1 MTGFAK
7 EIERIE
13 EALTAAAR
21 VLSDFT
27 PGQVDAQRKSGGDP
41 VTAADHAVD
50 GELRRLLPRGG
61 EGWFSEETTDDF
73 ARLDKRRVWIVDP
86 LDGTKE
92 FVTAIPEWC
101 VSVGLVEEGV
111 PVAGGILNPASGER
125 IVGARGAGVF
135 YNGAPATPSERTA
148 LAGGV
153 VLASRSEVKRG
164 EWAVFEGAPFE
175 VRAMGSVAYK
185 LGLVAAGKADAT
197 WTIVPKNEWDVAAGT
212 ALVLAAGGSVWEPGD
227 GLPRFNRKN
236 PLLRGLVAHPAGLE
250 ADVRAQVD
258 FALSKKKT
266 A

>member
-1 MTGFAK
+1 MTGLTN
-7 EIERIE
+7 ELRRIE
-13 EALTAAAR
+13 EALDAAER

-27 PGQVDAQRKSGGDP
+27 PGKVDAERKSGGDP

-50 GELRRLLPRGG
+50 GTLRRLLPRDG
-61 EGWFSEETTDDF
+61 EGWFSEETLDDLV
-73 ARLDKRRVWIVDP
+73 RLEKSRVWIVDP

-101 VSVGLVEEGV
+101 VSVGLVEDGV

-125 IVGARGAGVF
+125 IVGARDEGVF
-135 YNGAPATPSERTA
+135 YNGAPAKPSTRKSLE
-148 LAGGV
+148 GGV

-185 LGLVAAGKADAT
+185 LALVAAGRADAT

-212 ALVLAAGGSVWEPGD
+212 ALVLAGGGRVWEPGN
-227 GLPRFNRKN
+227 GLPRFNRKD

-250 ADVRAQVD
+250 ADVRAQID
-258 FALSKKKT
+258 FALSRKKG
-266 A
+266 